1 MNWIDWVLLA
11 AIALAAFK
19 GRSRGFIVEV
29 GSLVA
34 LVAGVWAGIHLSD
47 QVVEWLGLGVRNAV
61 VAFFI
66 TFLVVI
72 LAVHLLARF
81 LTTVIDVAQ
90 LGLPNKAA
98 GVLFGALRSVF
109 MLSILLNLVAGYTRE
124 SWPDQDQV
132 EASRLHA
139 PVRSL
144 APMVFPDLGSTKWVD
159 RAMDSVRDEADRVLG
174 N

>member
-19 GRSRGFIVEV
+19 GWSRGFVVEV

-66 TFLVVI
+66 TFLIVI

-98 GVLFGALRSVF
+98 GVLFGALRSV
-109 MLSILLNLVAGYTRE
+109 
-124 SWPDQDQV
+124 
-132 EASRLHA
+132 
-139 PVRSL
+139 
-144 APMVFPDLGSTKWVD
+144 
-159 RAMDSVRDEADRVLG
+159 
-174 N
+174 

>member
-1 MNWIDWVLLA
+1 MNWIDWVLLGA
-11 AIALAAFK
+11 VAFAGLK
-19 GRSRGFIVEV
+19 GWSRGFIVEV

-61 VAFFI
+61 VAFFV

-109 MLSILLNLVAGYTRE
+109 VLSILLNLLAGYTRE
-124 SWPDQDQV
+124 TWPGRDQV

-144 APMVFPDLGSTKWVD
+144 APMVFPELGSTKWVD
-159 RAMDSVRDEADRVLG
+159 RAIDTVRDEADRVLG